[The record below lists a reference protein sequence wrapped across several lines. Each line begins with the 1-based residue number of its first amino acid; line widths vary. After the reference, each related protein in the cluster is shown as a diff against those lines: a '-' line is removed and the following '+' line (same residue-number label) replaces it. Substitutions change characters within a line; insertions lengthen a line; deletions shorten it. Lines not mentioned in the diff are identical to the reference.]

1 MSTPSPAP
9 SRGTT
14 ATTTPLPGEA
24 RKVLRPVGPAST
36 SSRAR
41 AEIPEPSPPYRNTVV
56 LWGRVAAP
64 PEERELPSGDC
75 LVAVRLIIERDARPR
90 TKSTQRVDT
99 LDCVGWTT
107 RVQRTMRRWNEGD
120 RVEIEGSIRRRF
132 FKGVAGSVSRVEIEV
147 SNARRARH

>member
-1 MSTPSPAP
+1 
-9 SRGTT
+9 
-14 ATTTPLPGEA
+14 
-24 RKVLRPVGPAST
+24 
-36 SSRAR
+36 
-41 AEIPEPSPPYRNTVV
+41 
-56 LWGRVAAP
+56 
-64 PEERELPSGDC
+64 
-75 LVAVRLIIERDARPR
+75 VAVRLIIERDARPR